1 MSQRVCLGV
10 IIGVH
15 GIKGLV
21 RIKSYTQTE
30 SDIASYGH
38 LEDAAGNKL
47 DLTIKGRAKS
57 ALLAEIKGVKDR
69 TDAEKLKGTK
79 LFIPRNAL
87 PAPDDGEFYHA
98 DLIGLSVYNQKEVF
112 IGAVNGVHD
121 FGAGELLDVELD
133 GSDKS
138 TLIPFTKECVPVV
151 DLDSRK
157 LIIKPILG
165 LMDNNEDDSNEE
177 VVPEKDGSP

>member
-21 RIKSYTQTE
+21 RIKSYTQTD

-47 DLTIKGRAKS
+47 DLMIKGRAKS

-69 TDAEKLKGTK
+69 TDAEKVKGTK

-87 PAPDDGEFYHA
+87 PAADDGEFYHA

-112 IGAVNGVHD
+112 IGTVNGVHD

-151 DLDSRK
+151 DLDARK
-157 LIIKPILG
+157 LIRKLILG
-165 LMDNNEDDSNEE
+165 LVENHDDDVSEK
-177 VVPEKDGSP
+177 VVPETDGLP

>member
-21 RIKSYTQTE
+21 RIKSYTQTD

-38 LEDAAGNKL
+38 LEDVAGNKL

-87 PAPDDGEFYHA
+87 PAPDDAPGGRSSRTFRS
-98 DLIGLSVYNQKEVF
+98 LCRTVC
-112 IGAVNGVHD
+112 GVH
-121 FGAGELLDVELD
+121 GARLARA
-133 GSDKS
+133 
-138 TLIPFTKECVPVV
+138 
-151 DLDSRK
+151 SRAARSAA
-157 LIIKPILG
+157 G
-165 LMDNNEDDSNEE
+165 TRF
-177 VVPEKDGSP
+177 